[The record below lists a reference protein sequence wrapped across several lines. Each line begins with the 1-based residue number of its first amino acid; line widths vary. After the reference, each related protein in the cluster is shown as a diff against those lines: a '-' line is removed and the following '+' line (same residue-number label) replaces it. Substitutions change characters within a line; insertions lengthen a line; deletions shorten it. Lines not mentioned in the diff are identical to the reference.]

1 MTDISYNTLSTATT
15 VGTGNSTDGA
25 GNFDNLMKV
34 VTLHLEAQFAAGRIT
49 GTDYATVYLGALQ
62 STLAQAVSFTLSMN
76 KANEE
81 ATLLEKQQ
89 SKVNADTLLVD
100 ATKLKVVA
108 EETLLGKKSTTEDK
122 QIAVMTQQIALFVQ
136 QAKGFKWNADAKYLK
151 TVLDAYA
158 VNLSVS
164 KSYDASTQPA
174 VGGHQT
180 GTAALDASSKA
191 GDYVVKLKPTST

>member
-136 QAKGFKWNADAKYLK
+136 QAKGFK
-151 TVLDAYA
+151 
-158 VNLSVS
+158 
-164 KSYDASTQPA
+164 
-174 VGGHQT
+174 
-180 GTAALDASSKA
+180 
-191 GDYVVKLKPTST
+191 